1 MDLKGN
7 QERKLR
13 GAWGLQW
20 RQERERESSRRTGV
34 FLNEE
39 GAREPLGEGDEV

>member
-13 GAWGLQW
+13 GLGVSN
-20 RQERERESSRRTGV
+20 EGVCERESSRHTGV

-39 GAREPLGEGDEV
+39 GAREPLGEKV